1 MTLNPTCRGRV
12 AGHSLLN
19 NVFVTRKEQS
29 KDQFNK
35 KRLSDNKVHG
45 LQAKNK
51 IKKSFYLDR
60 QVIVERTPFFFF
72 LLVKCGKNS
81 SMTLNP
87 TFFSC
92 ILPFYVISEY
102 RRKSVTVRGGNW
114 IRLGR
119 AVGANRFI
127 TGGLSI
133 FYEPEAE
140 PGC

>member
-72 LLVKCGKNS
+72 FVGKMWKELLND
-81 SMTLNP
+81 
-87 TFFSC
+87 
-92 ILPFYVISEY
+92 SESHFLFLHFAFL
-102 RRKSVTVRGGNW
+102 RHQ
-114 IRLGR
+114 
-119 AVGANRFI
+119 
-127 TGGLSI
+127 
-133 FYEPEAE
+133 
-140 PGC
+140 